1 MDRLCK
7 KKKIM
12 LTEFN
17 VHRILFCCIIT
28 AVKFNEDKY
37 YTNKYYSKIGGMDL
51 KQLNEMEMELLIS
64 INFDLF
70 IESKVYDKYYR
81 NLSADTE

>member
-7 KKKIM
+7 KKKII

-17 VHRILFCCIIT
+17 VHRILFCCVIIT
-28 AVKFNEDKY
+28 VKFNEDKY

-81 NLSADTE
+81 NLSADIE

>member
-17 VHRILFCCIIT
+17 VHRILFCCIII

-51 KQLNEMEMELLIS
+51 KQLNEMELLIS

-81 NLSADTE
+81 NLSADI

>member
-17 VHRILFCCIIT
+17 VHRILFCCIII

-51 KQLNEMEMELLIS
+51 KQLNEMELLIS

-81 NLSADTE
+81 NLSADIE